1 VKLRGYLVASACAW
15 VFVAPATTFAA
26 QPAVGSGSVPP
37 SVVVAPNSGS
47 AGQGVAR
54 QAVPSQVASS
64 QGIGHQAV
72 ASQGSAIGTQN
83 TANIVRAATPVRS
96 VAAAT
101 LMDQSGEEEGPAPGA
116 SVPVVAGEPRDD
128 EAQANAAPAQESKR
142 GWLRQPRASEADKE
156 EPKSTGDWSMSV
168 LALVLLGGLAGGA
181 VVMKMRRGAPAPWL
195 PPAAVR
201 VLTTTRLT
209 PKASLITA
217 EVHGRV
223 LLLGVTDAS
232 VTELGWLDGNASAER
247 SLQTG
252 ERESGEDSED
262 RATPVPANHNATRAG
277 FGQVLGNVFR
287 AGERKT
293 KDVEFRGNPN
303 VAALIA
309 ARDTRDVVSTN
320 YSRATAGGERRSAP
334 SARAE
339 QEPPH
344 VETQIAGLA
353 RRRR

>member
-1 VKLRGYLVASACAW
+1 LVA
-15 VFVAPATTFAA
+15 
-26 QPAVGSGSVPP
+26 
-37 SVVVAPNSGS
+37 
-47 AGQGVAR
+47 
-54 QAVPSQVASS
+54 
-64 QGIGHQAV
+64 
-72 ASQGSAIGTQN
+72 
-83 TANIVRAATPVRS
+83 VRPV
-96 VAAAT
+96 VAAA
-101 LMDQSGEEEGPAPGA
+101 LVDQSSEQEQPGVGQLAGPM
-116 SVPVVAGEPRDD
+116 VAGEPAVELQQDNV
-128 EAQANAAPAQESKR
+128 ATPQEPKR
-142 GWLRQPRASEADKE
+142 GWLRQARPAEEGKE
-156 EPKSTGDWSMSV
+156 ESKSSSDWSMSV

-201 VLTTTRLT
+201 VLSTTRLT

-223 LLLGVTDAS
+223 LLLGVTDES
-232 VTELGWLDGNASAER
+232 VTELGWLDGNASAES

-252 ERESGEDSED
+252 EGEPDED
-262 RATPVPANHNATRAG
+262 RGTPIPPNATTRAG

-287 AGERKT
+287 AGERKG

-334 SARAE
+334 SPRAE
-339 QEPPH
+339 QESSH
-344 VETQIAGLA
+344 IETQVAGLA